1 VPDGG
6 ELVAIRHVSAMM
18 GDGAFQVG
26 EPAPRELLSG

>member
-6 ELVAIRHVSAMM
+6 ELVAIRHVGAM